1 MRITI
6 RYDKEAG
13 GEMGERMSN
22 RSHHHDSRTRRLISK
37 GRWWGRLVPGVLL
50 GISLVA
56 CGGGPPGSEY
66 DLVLKGGRVIDPESR
81 REAQQNVGIRDGRI
95 AALTASPLQG
105 REEIDVAGL
114 VVAPG
119 LIDLHSHG
127 QDDENYRYKARD
139 GVTTALEMEVGT
151 NDVAG
156 WYAEREGRSIINFG
170 VTVGHVPV
178 RMKVFGDT
186 GSWLPR
192 DRAILTRA
200 TPAQNGEIEAS
211 IQRGLDE
218 GALGIGFGIAYVP
231 GTRRAEI
238 FDLFELAAKEGVTC
252 FTHVRSHG
260 AVEPGSA
267 LEAMQEVIADA
278 AATGASLHIVH
289 VTSTGLVQTPDCIR
303 LIDGARRRGIDVTTE
318 AYPYTAAMTGI
329 ETAIFDDGWQE
340 KLGVTFQDLQWV
352 ATGERLTAESFVR
365 YRQQGGLV
373 VIHSIPEQI
382 AASAVRHPEIM
393 IASDGL
399 LTGGKGHPRGAG
411 SYARVLGHYVREQK
425 ALSLM
430 EALRKMSYLP
440 AARLE
445 KAVPMMAR
453 KGRVRVGADAD
464 LIVFDPERVIDRATF
479 EEPSRYSEGIRHVLV
494 NGQPVVRDEALVD
507 GAKPGRG
514 VRRLMEPPSA
524 SAQGTGR

>member
-6 RYDKEAG
+6 RREKEAG
-13 GEMGERMSN
+13 GEMEERMSN
-22 RSHHHDSRTRRLISK
+22 KSHHHDSRTQRLISE
-37 GRWWGRLVPGVLL
+37 GRWWGRLASGVLL

-56 CGGGPPGSEY
+56 CGGVPPGSEY

-81 REAQQNVGIRDGRI
+81 LEAQQNVGIRDGRI

-178 RMKVFGDT
+178 RMKVFEDT

-200 TPAQNGEIEAS
+200 TPAQNGEIEAL

-238 FDLFELAAKEGVTC
+238 LDLFQLAAEEGVAC

-340 KLGVTFQDLQWV
+340 KLGVTYQDLQWV
-352 ATGERLTAESFVR
+352 ATGERLTAESFAR

-382 AASAVRHPEIM
+382 AATAVRHPEIM

-399 LTGGKGHPRGAG
+399 LTAGKGHPRGAG

-425 ALSLM
+425 AISLM

-445 KAVPMMAR
+445 KAVPMMGR

-507 GAKPGRG
+507 GVKPGRG
-514 VRRLMEPPSA
+514 VRRPMERPSA
-524 SAQGTGR
+524 PEKGTGR